1 MSKKMQEIEKDL
13 KSLEMTKKD
22 ADSDAAI
29 LDQMLDL
36 LEELGFSANYE
47 GMDEKTGEETVEISQ
62 YTPAG
67 EDWNFLIYF
76 KGTENFVEK
85 FIDLANNYDY
95 MEDQSSYFEYS
106 GTNGIPDKETLIE
119 DGKWK
124 AEQLDIT
131 VARLT
136 EMYYQK
142 PKSSLV
148 EKATASALKDLET
161 VQEIFHNI
169 ISRNQALGL
178 NKEASDK
185 VFDKVNKNLNKII
198 DTFYKTQKTYEI
210 KRKARGY
217 LNMHGFPRS

>member
-1 MSKKMQEIEKDL
+1 M
-13 KSLEMTKKD
+13 
-22 ADSDAAI
+22 
-29 LDQMLDL
+29 
-36 LEELGFSANYE
+36 
-47 GMDEKTGEETVEISQ
+47 
-62 YTPAG
+62 
-67 EDWNFLIYF
+67 
-76 KGTENFVEK
+76 EK

-95 MEDQSSYFEYS
+95 MEEQSIFFEYS

-148 EKATASALKDLET
+148 EKATASALKDLEA
-161 VQEIFHNI
+161 VQKIFDGI
-169 ISRNQALGL
+169 ISSNQALGL
-178 NKEASDK
+178 DKEGSDK

-198 DTFYKTQKTYEI
+198 NTFYKTQKTYEI
-210 KRKARGY
+210 KRKASGY